1 MSLCNRSSLYSTY
14 VCINIQGTVVNC
26 TSFLRLLYFVK
37 VNNVTQSISQV
48 SDVRSIADV
57 LSRTDARK
65 AIPPEVLTALEDDC
79 RRLSEDREAAVEHF
93 ARKRVQDLG
102 KLEGDIQDLENKL
115 QRKGILHSNSGAKN

>member
-1 MSLCNRSSLYSTY
+1 M
-14 VCINIQGTVVNC
+14 
-26 TSFLRLLYFVK
+26 RLLLVYFVK
-37 VNNVTQSISQV
+37 VNNVIQSIFQV

-65 AIPPEVLTALEDDC
+65 AISPEVLSALEADC
-79 RRLSEDREAAVEHF
+79 TRLSEDREAAVEHF

-115 QRKGILHSNSGAKN
+115 QRKEILTLNSVKKRRIVLPSISEGSAVYFEQFLFL

>member
-1 MSLCNRSSLYSTY
+1 M
-14 VCINIQGTVVNC
+14 
-26 TSFLRLLYFVK
+26 RLLLVYFVK
-37 VNNVTQSISQV
+37 VNNVIQSIFQV

-65 AIPPEVLTALEDDC
+65 AIPPEVLSALEADC
-79 RRLSEDREAAVEHF
+79 TRLSEDREAAVEHF

-115 QRKGILHSNSGAKN
+115 QRKEILTLNSVKKRRIVLPSISEGSAVYFEQFLFL